1 MLGGLTA
8 FGLVGLFIGP
18 VILAVL
24 IAVWREWLEEK
35 RAEGFAVQDAT
46 TRPVAGPGGP

>member
-1 MLGGLTA
+1 
-8 FGLVGLFIGP
+8 

-35 RAEGFAVQDAT
+35 RAEGFGVQDAS
-46 TRPVAGPGGP
+46 TRPVAGQGGP